1 MVAQN
6 WHGIEAE
13 EVLNRLESSH
23 EGLIQEEA
31 KTRLGTFGPNE
42 LTAKKRAGPI
52 EILLSQFKD
61 IFILMLLAAI
71 TISLFVGETTDAMTI
86 GVIVVLNAVVGFV
99 QEYRAERALEAM
111 REMTAPKARVLR
123 DGEIRTIPAVD
134 IVPGDLLLLEE
145 GDRIPADA
153 RLLDV
158 IDLQMDEAV
167 LTGESTPVEKSVSPV
182 DLETAVADRKNMIFM
197 ATHVVLGRGQAVVTS
212 TGMNTEFGKIAE
224 IVQTTGVEDTPLKAK
239 LNKFAKR
246 LAVIIVAICMLIFIA
261 EAFRGET
268 LVGSFM
274 IAIALA
280 VSAVPEGLPAVL
292 TVTLALGA
300 RDLAKRN
307 AIMRRLASVETL
319 GSTTVI
325 CSDKTGTLTR
335 GEMTVRKIYTDGKEI
350 EVTGVG
356 YQPQGQFLLK
366 NTPVEPLKEPSLELV
381 LRIGALC
388 NNAKLVLEPEPQ
400 IIGDPTEGSLIVTAS
415 KAGLTLKKLSQEYPR
430 LQEIP
435 FSSER
440 KRMTTV
446 NFTPKAQMIVCNKG
460 APETVLERCTFILKN
475 GKKTTLTKEDRER
488 ILQANAQ
495 MASEALRVL
504 GIAYKI
510 LPKNISEIHR
520 EELETGLIFAGLAG
534 MIDPPREEAIR
545 ANRLCEEAG
554 IKTIMITG
562 DHRLTA
568 VAVAKEIGMI
578 DDNSIVLTGA
588 ELDRL
593 NDEEFEEMVEG
604 VRVYAR
610 VSPEHK
616 QRIVKA
622 LQSREHIVAM
632 TGDGV
637 NDAPAL
643 KHADIGIAMGIT
655 GTDVTREAADMVLAD
670 DNFAS
675 IVSAIRGGRII
686 YDNIRKFA
694 FFLMRCNFDEIF
706 VIGTFALLNLP
717 LPLLPAMIL
726 WLNLVTD
733 GGPAIALS
741 VDPPTED
748 VMRRPPRDPKE
759 GVLHG
764 KIASIVASF
773 MFQVLGTALLFYI
786 AYYVWGDPIEK
797 ARTMAFMQASFSELI
812 VVWNSRSDR
821 KNAFKVGFTSNKYL
835 LASVIIGIA
844 LSISIVHVP
853 ILAAMFNLVPLT
865 LSEWLIIFTV
875 SSARLL
881 LMPEYLYNR
890 KIWKWV

>member
-1 MVAQN
+1 M
-6 WHGIEAE
+6 EAE
-13 EVLNRLESSH
+13 EVLKKLGSSH
-23 EGLIQEEA
+23 HGLSQEEV
-31 KTRLGTFGPNE
+31 KTRFDTFGPNE
-42 LTAKKRAGPI
+42 LTAKKRTGPL
-52 EILLSQFKD
+52 EILLNQFRD

-71 TISLFVGETTDAMTI
+71 TISIFAGETTDAMTI
-86 GVIVVLNAVVGFV
+86 GIIVALNAVVGFV

-111 REMTAPKARVLR
+111 REMTAPKARILR
-123 DGEIRTIPAVD
+123 DGEMKTIPAIEV
-134 IVPGDLLLLEE
+134 VPGDVLLLEE

-167 LTGESTPVEKSVSPV
+167 LTGESTPVEKTTSTV
-182 DLETAVADRKNMIFM
+182 DMEIAIADRKNMVFM
-197 ATHVVLGRGQAVVTS
+197 ATHVVLGRGQAIVTS
-212 TGMNTEFGKIAE
+212 TGMNTEFGRIAE
-224 IVQTTGVEDTPLKAK
+224 IVQTTGIEETPLKVK
-239 LNKFAKR
+239 LNKFAKK
-246 LAVIIVAICMLIFIA
+246 LATIIVAICAVIFIV

-268 LVGSFM
+268 LIESFL

-307 AIMRRLASVETL
+307 AIMRRLSSVETL

-335 GEMTVRKIYTDGKEI
+335 GEMTVRRIYTDGKDIEI
-350 EVTGVG
+350 TGVG
-356 YQPQGQFLLK
+356 YQPQGRFLSGNK
-366 NTPVEPLKEPSLELV
+366 NIEPLKEPSLELV

-388 NNAKLVLEPEPQ
+388 NNARLDLKSEPR
-400 IIGDPTEGSLIVTAS
+400 IIGDPTEGSLIVAAF
-415 KAGLTLKKLSQEYPR
+415 KAGLTLEKLSQEYPR

-440 KRMTTV
+440 RRMTTV
-446 NFTPKAQMIVCNKG
+446 NFTPESQMIVCNKG
-460 APETVLERCTFILKN
+460 APETVLERCTFVLKN
-475 GKKTTLTKEDRER
+475 GKKTPITKNDRAK
-488 ILQANAQ
+488 ILEANEQ
-495 MASEALRVL
+495 MAKEALRVL
-504 GIAYKI
+504 GMAFKI
-510 LPKNISEIHR
+510 LPKNISETHR

-534 MIDPPREEAIR
+534 MIDPPRKEAIR

-554 IKTIMITG
+554 IKTVMITG
-562 DHRLTA
+562 DHKLTA

-578 DDNSIVLTGA
+578 DDKSIVLTGA
-588 ELDRL
+588 ELDNL
-593 NDEEFEEMVEG
+593 SDEEFEEMVEG

-643 KHADIGIAMGIT
+643 KHADIGVAMGIT
-655 GTDVTREAADMVLAD
+655 GTDVTREAADMVLVD

-733 GGPAIALS
+733 GGPAVALS
-741 VDPPTED
+741 FDPPTED
-748 VMRRPPRDPKE
+748 VMKRPPRDPNE

-764 KIASIVASF
+764 KIMSIIASF
-773 MFQVLGTALLFYI
+773 IFQVLGTALLFYI
-786 AYYVWGDPIEK
+786 SFFIWGDPIEK
-797 ARTMAFMQASFSELI
+797 ARTMAFMEASFFELI
-812 VVWNSRSDR
+812 VVWNSRSDK

-835 LASVIIGIA
+835 LASVLIGMA
-844 LSISIVHVP
+844 LSISLVHVP
-853 ILAAMFNLVPLT
+853 VLAAMFDLVPLS
-865 LSEWLIIFTV
+865 LQEWLMILGV
-875 SSARLL
+875 SSFGLL
-881 LMPEYLYNR
+881 LMPEYLYGR
-890 KIWKWV
+890 KIWNWT